1 MIVKEASVEEIKKEE
16 LEKELGKFCFEEYE
30 LRLYHNFVNGKGER
44 HKAEE
49 PIVTRYMVLIEN
61 QDILVPRPYIVN
73 ELFDRIREFVLSK
86 LR

>member
-16 LEKELGKFCFEEYE
+16 LEKFCFEEYE
-30 LRLYHNFVNGKGER
+30 LRLYHNFINGKGER

-61 QDILVPRPYIVN
+61 QDFLAPRPYIVN
-73 ELFDRIREFVLSK
+73 ELFDRIRDFVLSK

>member
-1 MIVKEASVEEIKKEE
+1 MKVKEASVEEIKKEE
-16 LEKELGKFCFEEYE
+16 LEKFCFEEYE

-49 PIVTRYMVLIEN
+49 PIVTRYMVMIEK
-61 QDILVPRPYIVN
+61 QDFVVPRPYIVN
-73 ELFDRIREFVLSK
+73 EMLDRIREYMVSK